1 MDSGR
6 LLALHGH
13 FLAADSVKQFLFA
26 DVAVDEETAVQLGDL
41 LGSAQFLSRAMRL
54 QVFYALLYVVVEGYK
69 EFGCEDAAVDRLLA
83 QSGHYVDTL
92 RRFRNAVFHPQ
103 EQPISPKLAA
113 FLNAEGS
120 ENWTYDLYLAL
131 KAFFESQLP
140 IKEWLASHAT
150 RASSPRGP
158 HSAATDSALKRLP

>member
-1 MDSGR
+1 MDSGK

-41 LGSAQFLSRAMRL
+41 LDSAQFLSRAMRL
-54 QVFYALLYVVVEGYK
+54 QVFYALLYVVVEGYR

-83 QSGHYVDTL
+83 QSGHVDAL

-103 EQPISPKLAA
+103 EQPISPKLTA

-120 ENWTYDLYLAL
+120 ENWTYDLYRAL
-131 KAFFESQLP
+131 KAFFESNLP
-140 IKEWLASHAT
+140 IKESLTSHAT
-150 RASSPRGP
+150 RASSPKGP
-158 HSAATDSALKRLP
+158 HSAATESALKRLP